1 MLLSLLVREWRS
13 AAWSSSVEAG
23 GTVHMVRDIIEEVA
37 SRSRHPWR
45 CRSGRDPGATPSASA
60 PSNERSATCPHG
72 AKDATACVCC
82 SSPTKAMAC
91 SAPAQISVLIASHAR
106 ACPMCA
112 CPIEWARDSATPGIS
127 PNRFGRPQRGAVG
140 CLKPASLHAI
150 ARSSAQT
157 VEDDKRDKNV
167 TS

>member
-60 PSNERSATCPHG
+60 PSNERSATCNTRRQGRHRLRLLLVADKG
-72 AKDATACVCC
+72 DG
-82 SSPTKAMAC
+82 
-91 SAPAQISVLIASHAR
+91 VLST
-106 ACPMCA
+106 CPD
-112 CPIEWARDSATPGIS
+112 IGIDS
-127 PNRFGRPQRGAVG
+127 
-140 CLKPASLHAI
+140 
-150 ARSSAQT
+150 
-157 VEDDKRDKNV
+157 
-167 TS
+167 